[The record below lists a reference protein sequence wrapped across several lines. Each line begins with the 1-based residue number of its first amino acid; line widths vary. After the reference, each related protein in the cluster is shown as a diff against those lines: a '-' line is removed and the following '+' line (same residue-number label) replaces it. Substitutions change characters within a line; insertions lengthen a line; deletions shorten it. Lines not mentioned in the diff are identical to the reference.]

1 MCWHKLVSTFGTWDR
16 EDYGNTER
24 DEIIKNPN
32 LIRYILVEVG
42 GLCIYIE
49 EPHSLTSQ
57 SQFKPIR
64 FLYLADLK
72 K

>member
-1 MCWHKLVSTFGTWDR
+1 MWHVGTWDR

-42 GLCIYIE
+42 GPCIYIE
-49 EPHSLTSQ
+49 EPHSLTS
-57 SQFKPIR
+57 
-64 FLYLADLK
+64 
-72 K
+72 